1 MPKIEIPAVML
12 AAGAVASLYGWA
24 VFLSTFSHP
33 GAIGLDMNAPGT
45 DWMVFYGA
53 ARSFFADKLDQI
65 FDGESFTGYLNASF
79 SGWLSKP
86 LPYRPWVYPPTYL
99 LLLLPFGKLTFAVS
113 YYAFQLASAVL
124 LALVLCWEADRPRA
138 KAFVVW
144 SALLCPAASIN
155 VAMGQNAF
163 LTSALLVG
171 GWRVLRRNPVFGG
184 AVLGMLTVKPQFGLL
199 LPVALLAAR
208 EWRALIASVAAA
220 TLLFGASVAV
230 FGIDAWRQWI
240 DLAVTSYGDP
250 NGKWLEYGR
259 LWGNSVYACLAA
271 FGAPA
276 VMADIAQL
284 VAVCLS
290 AVLVYQAFRLTLPS
304 DRKIAILLAAT
315 ILAAP
320 HSSLADTVMLA
331 IAAVLWVSGAPEI
344 SGSHWKWPLAG
355 ALWLAPLFNPPLISI
370 PGRFIPIVITVFIA
384 VALGRESRSI
394 VAYSEGC
401 KQRGVNL

>member
-53 ARSFFADKLDQI
+53 ARSFFAGKLDQI
-65 FDGESFTGYLNASF
+65 FDGERFTEYLNTAF

-86 LPYRPWVYPPTYL
+86 LSYRPWVYPPTYL
-99 LLLLPFGKLTFAVS
+99 LLLLPFGKLTFAAS
-113 YYAFQLASAVL
+113 YYAFQLVSAVL
-124 LALVLCWEADRPRA
+124 LALVLCWEADERRA
-138 KAFVVW
+138 RAFVIW
-144 SALLCPAASIN
+144 SALLSPAASIN

-163 LTSALLVG
+163 LSSALLVG
-171 GWRVLRRNPVFGG
+171 GWRILRRNPVFGG
-184 AVLGMLTVKPQFGLL
+184 AVLGMLIIKPQFGLL
-199 LPVALLAAR
+199 VPVALLAAR
-208 EWRALIASVAAA
+208 EWRALIASLAAA
-220 TLLFGASVAV
+220 AVLFGASVAA
-230 FGIDAWRQWI
+230 FGIDPWRQWI
-240 DLAVTSYGDP
+240 DLAATTYGDP

-259 LWGNSVYACLAA
+259 MWGDSVYACLTA

-276 VMADIAQL
+276 VTANIAQL
-284 VAVCLS
+284 AAVCVS
-290 AVLVYQAFRLTLPS
+290 AVLVYQAFRLTLPG

-331 IAAVLWVSGAPEI
+331 VAAVLWVSGAPEI
-344 SGSHWKWPLAG
+344 SGSHWKRPLAG

-370 PGRFIPIVITVFIA
+370 PGRLTPIVITAFIA
-384 VALGRESRSI
+384 AALGRGSRPI
-394 VAYSEGC
+394 VAYPEDREE
-401 KQRGVNL
+401 RG

>member
-53 ARSFFADKLDQI
+53 ARSFFAGKLDQI
-65 FDGESFTGYLNASF
+65 FDGERFTGYLNDAF

-99 LLLLPFGKLTFAVS
+99 LLLLPFGKLTFVVS
-113 YYAFQLASAVL
+113 YYAFQLGSAIL
-124 LALVLCWEADRPRA
+124 LALVLCWGADQPRA
-138 KAFVVW
+138 RAFVIW

-163 LTSALLVG
+163 LSSALLVG
-171 GWRVLRRNPVFGG
+171 GWRILRRNPVFGG

-208 EWRALIASVAAA
+208 EWRALVASVAAA
-220 TLLFGASVAV
+220 TVLFGASVAV
-230 FGIDAWRQWI
+230 FGVDAWRQWI
-240 DLAVTSYGDP
+240 DLAATTYGDP

-259 LWGNSVYACLAA
+259 MWGDSVYTCLAT

-276 VMADIAQL
+276 AMANIAQL
-284 VAVCLS
+284 AAVCVS
-290 AVLVYQAFRLTLPS
+290 AVLVYRAFRLRLPG

-320 HSSLADTVMLA
+320 HSSLHDAVMLA
-331 IAAVLWVSGAPEI
+331 IAAVLWVSDAPEI
-344 SGSHWKWPLAG
+344 SGSHWKWPLVG

-370 PGRFIPIVITVFIA
+370 PGRFTPIVIIAFIA
-384 VALGRESRSI
+384 AALGRGSRPI
-394 VAYSEGC
+394 LAYSKGREE
-401 KQRGVNL
+401 RS